1 MFVARVVLQRR
12 VLCCNSWFA
21 VTTESK
27 VSFSFT
33 SSHSAFLLNTMPSVC
48 FMSWV
53 KLHVCWNHGNKPSAR
68 CSHNRG
74 RLPERY
80 LQYRLTW
87 SFRCITGVNV
97 NTLCDSVDSELT
109 ETWVVGCT
117 NQAPPSSSAQCEYV
131 AAWLKVSASVWS
143 AVWMATHDLNWENF
157 YRQTKLKVVWK

>member
-1 MFVARVVLQRR
+1 MLLVTTSTPLIPQVYTAVSLLLIIQSISQENWRVLLFVARVVLQRR

-33 SSHSAFLLNTMPSVC
+33 SSHSAFLLNTMSSVC

-80 LQYRLTW
+80 LQYHLTW

-117 NQAPPSSSAQCEYV
+117 NQAPPSSSG
-131 AAWLKVSASVWS
+131 
-143 AVWMATHDLNWENF
+143 
-157 YRQTKLKVVWK
+157 